1 MSNRFI
7 SISSG
12 SSGNCYYVKN
22 QTSGNAI
29 LLEAGVTLSK
39 VRKTLKAHGEDLSS
53 IKAIVVSHAHND
65 HVRNLH
71 VLCSHLN
78 LVVYME
84 ESVRNSLHPG
94 TLEDTM
100 PFIKTFRYGDVLRIA
115 DFTLETFPV
124 PHDVPNTGY
133 FVTNAD
139 GELNMAFITDIGV
152 TTPEAEYAA
161 SRATSLII
169 EADYDLDM
177 LLRGNYAPEL
187 KERITQGHGH
197 FSNADCAAFLK
208 NIWHDRL
215 RYIFLCHIS
224 GNNNTPSLAY
234 EHIRG
239 ALKETIGDANV
250 TIAPLPR
257 LQALS
262 YNI

>member
-12 SSGNCYYVKN
+12 SSGNCYYVKSSA
-22 QTSGNAI
+22 SGCAI

-39 VRKTLKAHGEDLSS
+39 VRKTLKAQGEDLSS
-53 IKAIVVSHAHND
+53 IKAIVISHAHND

-78 LVVYME
+78 LVVFME
-84 ESVRNSLHPG
+84 ESVRASLHPG
-94 TLEDTM
+94 TLQDVM
-100 PFIKTFRYGDVLRIA
+100 PYIRTFRYGDIMKVA

-133 FVTNAD
+133 FVTNGTGD
-139 GELNMAFITDIGV
+139 LNLAFITDIGV
-152 TTPEAEYAA
+152 STPEAQYAA
-161 SRATSLII
+161 SRATALII

-177 LLRGNYAPEL
+177 LLKGNYPPEL
-187 KERITQGHGH
+187 KARITKGHGH
-197 FSNADCAAFLK
+197 FSNADCAEFLK
-208 NIWHDRL
+208 NVWHSAL

-224 GNNNTPSLAY
+224 GNNNTPTLAY
-234 EHIRG
+234 EHVRS
-239 ALKETIGDANV
+239 ALSETIGDANV

-257 LQALS
+257 LQALA